1 MQWNKQKI
9 EPLLFKSEHVVLEV
23 PRDLEERLNK
33 PIFIY
38 QVPAKSFELL
48 NIPPYNHNYRSL
60 EPVKCI
66 AKQRFETVI
75 EAITYFGGTVKIKYT
90 NRQDDP

>member
-1 MQWNKQKI
+1 MSFCNFIPK
-9 EPLLFKSEHVVLEV
+9 LTSFREHVVLEV
-23 PRDLEERLNK
+23 PKNIEERLNQ

-38 QVPAKSFELL
+38 HISSERFELL
-48 NIPPYNHNYRSL
+48 NIPPYGHNYRSL

-75 EAITYFGGTVKIKYT
+75 EAITHFGGTVKIKYT
-90 NRQDDP
+90 SKQTHS